1 MKDRRIRVFPEY
13 DNSQIIAIINE
24 KIHSKRD
31 RNVLHLKLVDDLS
44 FTQIADKLNM
54 PMSTVTLS
62 YYKNI
67 DAVLEMF
74 NESVPRQ

>member
-1 MKDRRIRVFPEY
+1 MKDRRIRIFPEY

-31 RNVLHLKLVDDLS
+31 RNVLYLKLVDNLS
-44 FTQIADKLNM
+44 FTRIADELNM

-67 DAVLEMF
+67 DTVLEIF
-74 NESVPRQ
+74 SESVPRQ